1 MNAPRLSSIQAA
13 LAALFADDL
22 GVEIPSSDTDLLAT
36 ARLDSLGV
44 VELIMQLERRFGITV
59 ELEDLELDN
68 FRTLN
73 SIAAFVAARQDA
85 RPHRAA
91 G

>member
-1 MNAPRLSSIQAA
+1 MTASSSSIQTA
-13 LAALFADDL
+13 LAALFAEDL
-22 GVEIPSSDTDLLAT
+22 GVEVPSSDTDLLAT

-68 FRTLN
+68 FRTLE

-85 RPHRAA
+85 RPQRAA

>member
-1 MNAPRLSSIQAA
+1 MTARPMSIQST
-13 LAALFADDL
+13 LSALFAEDL
-22 GVEIPSSDTDLLAT
+22 GVEVPSADTDLLAT

-44 VELIMQLERRFGITV
+44 VELIMQLERRFGIIV

-68 FRTLN
+68 FRTID

-85 RPHRAA
+85 RQHRAT